1 MRLLCSDRDS
11 GVILGLIRVLL
22 DFICSNGSARIVDIT
37 STREAFGTAF
47 IDSGTT
53 YTIRNLTTSELPG
66 HTSATRVARGTTS
79 QLILA
84 LNMVTATILTMSACN
99 QIRPVG

>member
-53 YTIRNLTTSELPG
+53 YTLKTQPKETY
-66 HTSATRVARGTTS
+66 
-79 QLILA
+79 LA
-84 LNMVTATILTMSACN
+84 ALLKLKSNH
-99 QIRPVG
+99 